1 MASVDW
7 IKIKN
12 EYINTQT
19 SYRKLADKYNIPLI
33 TLSTKAKKEK
43 WVDLRKKQ
51 YDKTSTKVLQKT
63 AEKIVNKEADRLSR
77 LASAADRL
85 LEKIEEATE
94 QLNSHLVTNK
104 TKTKV
109 IEYNNNDRP
118 DKPTKEIVEENEKVE
133 FVFGD
138 VDKKGLK
145 YISGALKDV
154 KDILQP
160 DKDGKADEEKQK
172 EAHDELIAALRE
184 RNANKQTK

>member
-1 MASVDW
+1 MANVDW

-19 SYRKLADKYNIPLI
+19 SYRKLADKYKVAFS
-33 TLSTKAKKEK
+33 TLEKTARREK
-43 WVDLRKKQ
+43 WVKLRKEQ
-51 YDKTSTKVLQKT
+51 CDKVATKVRQKT
-63 AEKIVNKEADRLSR
+63 AEKIADKEADRLSR

-94 QLNSHLVTNK
+94 QLNNHLVTNK

-109 IEYNNNDRP
+109 IEYDNADRP
-118 DKPTKEIVEENEKVE
+118 DKPTKEIVEENEEVE
-133 FVFGD
+133 FITGD
-138 VDKKGLK
+138 IDKKGLK

-172 EAHDELIAALRE
+172 ESHDELIAALRE
-184 RNANKQTK
+184 RNANK

>member
-19 SYRKLADKYNIPLI
+19 SYRKLADKYKISRS
-33 TLSTKAKKEK
+33 TLEKKAIKEK
-43 WVDLRKKQ
+43 WADCRKKQ
-51 YDKTSTKVLQKT
+51 CGKIEAKVGQKT
-63 AEKIVNKEADRLSR
+63 AEKIAAKESDRLSR

-94 QLNSHLVTNK
+94 QLNSHLVTNRV
-104 TKTKV
+104 KTKV
-109 IEYNNNDRP
+109 IEYNNEDRP

-154 KDILQP
+154 KDIMQS

-172 EAHDELIAALRE
+172 ESHDELIAALRE